1 MTPIQKSIG
10 RGTASADS
18 GQQQE
23 CHARLGAEPSTFNCR
38 LSTLFLPL
46 SFDSAAPSTYN
57 PAGSQESTRS
67 NFPAGGN
74 RMKKLFYLF
83 IAGIILLFAQAT
95 RLAAQAPEG
104 AAHAPEAKA
113 PDKCDE
119 KATKEESSVTDHTI
133 KLGSQTI
140 PYKATASTT
149 LLKNDKGD
157 ATGLL
162 YSVAY
167 TRSDVKDLTTRPVSF
182 LYNGGPGSAT
192 MWLHMGAFGPRRAWT
207 VDGTFTP
214 PAPYKLVDNGESLLD
229 KTDLVFIDA
238 MGTGYSHAVCKAT
251 EKDFYGVDEDVEAF
265 AQFIVTYLSRNDRW
279 NSPKFLIGES
289 YGTFRSAALGNYLQS
304 RDTVHLNGIV
314 LISSVLDL
322 STITF
327 PTGDDRSYIYYLPSY
342 AAVAWY
348 HKVLKDRPADLP
360 AFIDEARK
368 YAQGDYAAA
377 LFKGSELSA
386 AEKTAVAKKL
396 SYFTGLSEEYLSKAD
411 LRVNLSQF
419 MAELQRSRGLTT
431 GRIDARFSGY
441 TFDLLEENAQGDP
454 EGPAVGGAY
463 TALINSYNHDEL
475 KFGKDKIY
483 HNTSG
488 GGGGWNFT
496 RSSRG
501 RGFFPSGP
509 NVEGDLAQAMV
520 TNPKL
525 LVQVE
530 NGYYDMAT
538 PFFAT
543 EFTMEHLGLPAD
555 LQKNV
560 KLDYY
565 NAGHMMYLHDED
577 RVSLHDHIASFIDKA
592 TKP

>member
-1 MTPIQKSIG
+1 MKRIFSF
-10 RGTASADS
+10 
-18 GQQQE
+18 
-23 CHARLGAEPSTFNCR
+23 LG
-38 LSTLFLPL
+38 
-46 SFDSAAPSTYN
+46 
-57 PAGSQESTRS
+57 
-67 NFPAGGN
+67 
-74 RMKKLFYLF
+74 
-83 IAGIILLFAQAT
+83 IAGLLVFGQPA
-95 RLAAQAPEG
+95 RLAAQAPDG
-104 AAHAPEAKA
+104 HAPEGKT

-119 KATKEESSVTDHTI
+119 KATKEESSVTDHSI
-133 KLGSQTI
+133 KIGGQTI

-157 ATGLL
+157 PTGLL

-167 TRSDVKDLTTRPVSF
+167 TRSDVKDLSTRPVSF

-192 MWLHMGAFGPRRAWT
+192 MWLHLGAFGPRRAWT
-207 VDGTFTP
+207 VDGSFTP

-229 KTDLVFIDA
+229 KTDLVFIDM
-238 MGTGYSHAVCKAT
+238 MGTGYGHAVCKAQ
-251 EKDFYGVDEDVEAF
+251 EKDFWGIDEDVEAF

-289 YGTFRSAALGNYLQS
+289 YGTFRSAALGNYLQQ
-304 RDTVHLNGIV
+304 RDSVHLNGIC

-327 PTGDDRSYIYYLPSY
+327 PTGDDRSYVYYLPSY

-360 AFIDEARK
+360 GFIEEARK
-368 YAQGDYAAA
+368 YAQGEYGDA
-377 LFKGSELSA
+377 LFKGADLSA
-386 AEKTAVAKKL
+386 SEKAAVAKKL
-396 SYFTGLSEEYLSKAD
+396 SYFTGLSEDYLIKAD
-411 LRVNLSQF
+411 LRVDLGQF

-431 GRIDARFSGY
+431 GRIDARFTGY
-441 TFDLLEENAQGDP
+441 TADLLEENAQGDP
-454 EGPAVGGAY
+454 EGPAVGGAF
-463 TALINSYNHDEL
+463 TALINEYNHDEL
-475 KFGKDKIY
+475 KFGKDKVY
-483 HNTSG
+483 HNSTG
-488 GGGGWNFT
+488 GGGGWNWT
-496 RSSRG
+496 RGTRRG
-501 RGFFPSGP
+501 GFFPSGP
-509 NVEGDLAQAMV
+509 NVESDLAQAMI

-543 EFTMEHLGLPAD
+543 EFTMKHLGLPAE
-555 LQKNV
+555 LQKNI

-577 RVSLHDHIASFIDKA
+577 RVSLHNQIASFMDRA
-592 TKP
+592 TKQ